1 MANKIKRAAA
11 FILICILAGCTQK
24 AFRPNWTNEQAPET
38 FVARFE
44 TSKGE
49 FDIEFTRSWSPM
61 AADRVYQLL
70 RHKFFDNVLFYRV
83 APNFVVQ
90 FGNTDTILTNQ
101 WEKFKVPD
109 ESVIKSNVRG
119 AVSFARSGPDTRGSH
134 LFINTKD
141 NKRLDTI
148 NYNKVVGFPVLG
160 TVTRGMDVVESMYAG
175 YGNKTMEVYDSLSA
189 DRARYQAMFP
199 KLDSIRKAYILK
211 RN

>member
-1 MANKIKRAAA
+1 MMKLPALLLW
-11 FILICILAGCTQK
+11 ILILPGCTQK
-24 AFRPNWTNEQAPET
+24 AFRSNWTNEQAPET

-109 ESVIKSNVRG
+109 EPVIKSNVRG

-189 DRARYQAMFP
+189 DRTRYRAMFP